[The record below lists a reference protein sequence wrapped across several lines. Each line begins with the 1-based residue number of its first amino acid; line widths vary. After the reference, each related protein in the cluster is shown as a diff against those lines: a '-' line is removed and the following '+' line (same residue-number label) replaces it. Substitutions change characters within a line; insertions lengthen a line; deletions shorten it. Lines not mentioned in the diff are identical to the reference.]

1 MNMPAY
7 PDSGAPKDAT
17 SDGSGGPE
25 SAEERADTDPMLNS
39 ANPYGAGWGAGWG
52 ASWADDPEPKSPEPS
67 ARAVRPEPPARP
79 AERTPTP
86 VLGDVEL
93 PSAPEPF
100 TFPAEPAR
108 GPGPAAGRMP
118 ALAVGGLV
126 AVAAV
131 IGLVFWLV
139 NRSPSDGDAQRTGGT
154 AAPTTTPESVTAS
167 ETATE
172 QAPTRDAGAEA
183 RLMRMLP
190 PGYPPG
196 ACKPADPQPGSV
208 AIVNCGNN
216 IDPSGPPSATYL
228 VTRDRAALDAAF
240 GAAVRPDAVV
250 TCPGNIQSPG
260 PWRRNATPQKVS
272 GTLVCGVQDGVPTV
286 AWTDTE
292 RMLVSVVRSDSPGP
306 TLDQLY
312 QWWSSHS

>member
-1 MNMPAY
+1 MNVPAD
-7 PDSGAPKDAT
+7 PDSGVPKDST
-17 SDGSGGPE
+17 SGSDAAE

-52 ASWADDPEPKSPEPS
+52 ASWAEAPERPGDEPS
-67 ARAVRPEPPARP
+67 ARADRLEPSARP

-86 VLGDVEL
+86 VLGDLEL

-100 TFPAEPAR
+100 AFPTEPPR
-108 GPGPAAGRMP
+108 SSTPAAGRMV
-118 ALAVGGLV
+118 ALAVGGFAAL
-126 AVAAV
+126 AAV
-131 IGLVFWLV
+131 IGLVLWLV
-139 NRSPSDGDAQRTGGT
+139 NRSPSASDAQQTGTTTEPTTGT
-154 AAPTTTPESVTAS
+154 ASG
-167 ETATE
+167 TATGN
-172 QAPTRDAGAEA
+172 APTRDAGAES

-208 AIVNCGNN
+208 SKINCDNN
-216 IDPSGPPSATYL
+216 VDADGPSSGTYL
-228 VTRDRAALDAAF
+228 LARDRAALDAAF
-240 GAAVRPDAVV
+240 AAAVRPDAIV

-272 GTLVCGVQDGVPTV
+272 GTLVCAVQDGVPTV
-286 AWTDTE
+286 AWTDTD

-312 QWWSSHS
+312 QWWSGHS

>member
-1 MNMPAY
+1 MNVPAY
-7 PDSGAPKDAT
+7 PDRGAPEDSM
-17 SDGSGGPE
+17 SDWSEGQE

-52 ASWADDPEPKSPEPS
+52 ASWAGVAEGESPEPS
-67 ARAVRPEPPARP
+67 ARADHPEPPARP
-79 AERTPTP
+79 ADRVSNP

-100 TFPAEPAR
+100 AFPTESAQ
-108 GPGPAAGRMP
+108 GSGSAAGRMA
-118 ALAVGGLV
+118 ALAVGGL
-126 AVAAV
+126 AVLAAV

-139 NRSPSDGDAQRTGGT
+139 NRSPSANQAGV
-154 AAPTTTPESVTAS
+154 AADPTTTREAGAAPEA
-167 ETATE
+167 ATGNVP
-172 QAPTRDAGAEA
+172 ARDAGAEA

-190 PGYPPG
+190 PGYPSG
-196 ACKPADPQPGSV
+196 TCKPADPQPGSV
-208 AIVNCGNN
+208 AMVFCGNN
-216 IDPSGPPSATYL
+216 IDPAGPPSATFL
-228 VTRDRAALDAAF
+228 VARDRAALDDAF
-240 GAAVRPDAVV
+240 AAAVRPDAVV
-250 TCPGNIQSPG
+250 ACPGNIQSPG

-272 GTLVCGVQDGVPTV
+272 GTLVCGIQDGVPRV